1 MTAQKERILNTAMAA
16 LGTTIGINVR
26 VHPVTARPHR
36 ATDAILEIKRGRY
49 KHRFGAEV
57 RTVDRFATP
66 AMLKAQG
73 QALHDPPLLV
83 APYITREV
91 AEHCRQ
97 LRLPFIDTAG
107 NAYLEAAGLFVYVVG
122 QARPVEPRQG
132 NFRALNPA
140 GLKLTFALLCRPKL
154 LEENYRNIATAAGV
168 ALGTVGADMKDL
180 EARGFFHLA
189 TPPRLRKLLDP
200 KRMLE
205 EWVTHY
211 PLTLRPKLNLG
222 RFLAEPERLQHAA
235 LAPLKAYW
243 GGEPAAGKLTRYLKP
258 AHFTIYTG
266 EPIARLIAAGRM
278 RAEAGGNVEILEKF
292 WNFPAAHFPATHL
305 TTAHLTTAH
314 ADKND
319 APDVVPP
326 ILAYA
331 DLLATND
338 GRNAEAA
345 RMIYEQRIAP
355 AFDTTE

>member
-1 MTAQKERILNTAMAA
+1 MTAQQERILDTAVVA
-16 LGTTIGINVR
+16 LGRTTGITAH
-26 VHPVTARPHR
+26 VHPVTVGRHR
-36 ATDAILEIKRGRY
+36 ATDAIIEVETDRY

-57 RTVDRFATP
+57 KTVDRFATP

-73 QALHDPPLLV
+73 EAVHDPPLLV

-91 AEHCRQ
+91 AEYCRQ

-107 NAYLEAAGLFVYVVG
+107 NAYLEAAGLLVYVVG
-122 QARPVEPRQG
+122 QARPVEPRPG

-140 GLKLTFALLCRPKL
+140 GLKLTFALLCRPRL
-154 LEENYRNIATAAGV
+154 LDDNYRNIATAAGV

-180 EARGFFHLA
+180 EARGFFNLETH
-189 TPPRLRKLLDP
+189 PHLRKLLDP

-211 PLTLRPKLNLG
+211 PITLRPKLKLG
-222 RFLAEPERLQHAA
+222 RFRADPERLQHTA
-235 LAPLKAYW
+235 LAPLNAYW
-243 GGEPAAGKLTRYLKP
+243 GGEPAAEKLTRYLKP

-266 EPIARLIAAGRM
+266 EPIAKLVAAGRM
-278 RAEAGGNVEILEKF
+278 RAEAAGNVEILEKF
-292 WNFPAAHFPATHL
+292 WKFPA
-305 TTAHLTTAH
+305 AH

-338 GRNAEAA
+338 GRNVEAA
-345 RMIYEQRIAP
+345 RMIYEQRIEP

>member
-1 MTAQKERILNTAMAA
+1 MTAQQERILDTAVVA
-16 LGTTIGINVR
+16 LGRTTGINAR
-26 VHPVTARPHR
+26 VHPVTVGRHR
-36 ATDAILEIKRGRY
+36 AIDAIIEIETDRY
-49 KHRFGAEV
+49 KHHFGAEV
-57 RTVDRFATP
+57 KTVDRFATP

-73 QALHDPPLLV
+73 QTLHDPPLLV

-107 NAYLEAAGLFVYVVG
+107 NAYLKAEGLLVFVVG

-140 GLKLTFALLCRPKL
+140 GLKLTFALLCRPRL
-154 LEENYRNIATAAGV
+154 LDDNYRNIATAAGV
-168 ALGTVGADMKDL
+168 ALGTVGAAMKDL
-180 EARGFFHLA
+180 EARGFFNLETH
-189 TPPRLRKLLDP
+189 PHFRKLLEP

-211 PLTLRPKLNLG
+211 PITLRQKLNLG
-222 RFLAEPERLQHAA
+222 RFRADPERLQHTA
-235 LAPLKAYW
+235 LAPHNAYW
-243 GGEPAAGKLTRYLKP
+243 GGEPAAEKLTRYLKP

-266 EPIARLIAAGRM
+266 EPVAKLVAAGRM

-292 WNFPAAHFPATHL
+292 WYF
-305 TTAHLTTAH
+305 H

-319 APDVVPP
+319 PPDIVPP

-345 RMIYEQRIAP
+345 RLIYEQRIEP
-355 AFDTTE
+355 AFDTAE